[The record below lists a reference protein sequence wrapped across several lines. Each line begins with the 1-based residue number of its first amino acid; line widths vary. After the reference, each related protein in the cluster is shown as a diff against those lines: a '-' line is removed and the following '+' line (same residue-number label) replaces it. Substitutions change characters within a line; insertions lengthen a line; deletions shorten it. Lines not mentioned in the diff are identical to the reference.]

1 MDATIFYADSNG
13 MLLFREIKNKKV
25 TALQSYFFLSIC
37 EEIQTLFFADGSE
50 VVRLG

>member
-1 MDATIFYADSNG
+1 MDGTVFYADSNG
-13 MLLFREIKNKKV
+13 MSVFFFEKWKSYSSPKLF
-25 TALQSYFFLSIC
+25 FPSIC

>member
-1 MDATIFYADSNG
+1 M
-13 MLLFREIKNKKV
+13 KNEKV

-50 VVRLG
+50 VVIFAVRRRCFKYISRLRLGYVR

>member
-1 MDATIFYADSNG
+1 MDGTVFYADSNDVSVFFEKWKKYSSSK
-13 MLLFREIKNKKV
+13 LF
-25 TALQSYFFLSIC
+25 FPSIC